1 MTNGVSQQDLGRIH
15 IFDQIDFSQ
24 LGQFIPQFEK
34 IHLASGETLLSP
46 TQHNQSIFGLLEG
59 ELLICLQPDDA
70 RAIAHVQAGDCVGEI
85 SIIDDRP
92 PSAYVVASGDCVLV
106 SIDRDLLTQMFE
118 YQPRLAVTLLKVL
131 GNRFRSNT
139 DILLNS
145 LELQEEYRNK
155 AEQDGLTGLWN
166 RNWMNEVFPRQ
177 LELSERIG
185 QKVSAVMIDA
195 DHFKQVNDTYGHQV
209 GDQALIF
216 LARHIGSN
224 LRETDLLVR
233 FGGEEMLALMP
244 GTGIERAQVVAERLR
259 TIIASTPLEIESAQ
273 PIALSVSIGLSEWRV
288 GESVD
293 NLIGR
298 ADKAL
303 YESKKNGRN
312 RVSVIR

>member
-1 MTNGVSQQDLGRIH
+1 VTNGVSQQDLGRIH